1 MLEMSGLKRND
12 TNKLAG
18 GVEERKGPNG
28 TDQRKKE
35 GLFTI
40 VEQVRRQGT
49 AKKNSM
55 IMDEEEVKA
64 GGSPSLRKEA

>member
-12 TNKLAG
+12 TNKPTG
-18 GVEERKGPNG
+18 GPNG
-28 TDQRKKE
+28 SDQRKKE